1 MSRIDLEARPD
12 DLNGHL
18 MLVLSVPPVAMWMHH
33 NDPFAAAFSLALRR
47 ASAMIASGFSSPVV

>member
-1 MSRIDLEARPD
+1 MSSSRVDL
-12 DLNGHL
+12 DLKGGHL